1 MPRTWY
7 PGSNR
12 FSSSLGIN
20 PMQYESSN
28 SLYRQSSSRSPT
40 LLLKMQERGCEN
52 GEMLQKEFQ
61 PLLSNAQG
69 YQPNLPL
76 ADGVVVFLGNEKVGT
91 QNSFLDVQ

>member
-1 MPRTWY
+1 
-7 PGSNR
+7 
-12 FSSSLGIN
+12 
-20 PMQYESSN
+20 
-28 SLYRQSSSRSPT
+28 
-40 LLLKMQERGCEN
+40 MQERGCEN